1 MTCKTH
7 KDQSVLIV
15 DNNGPVRRLMATL
28 IGDCGYHT
36 IEAENG
42 FEAVR
47 AAEANRIDLLLT
59 EVGIP
64 GLSGPELILLLQERQ
79 LVNQW
84 LLVTDDGGEDLNPLR
99 RLRDPLPF
107 LKKPFTPQQL
117 VNMVQALLNR
127 KPNG

>member
-1 MTCKTH
+1 MATCDTIKH
-7 KDQSVLIV
+7 QSVLIV
-15 DNNGPVRRLMATL
+15 DNNEPVRRLIATL
-28 IGDCGYHT
+28 IGECGYHT

-59 EVGIP
+59 EVGIS
-64 GLSGPELILLLQERQ
+64 GLSGPKLILLLQERH
-79 LVNQW
+79 LVKQW

-117 VNMVQALLNR
+117 VSEVQALLDH
-127 KPNG
+127 KV

>member
-1 MTCKTH
+1 MATCDTIQH
-7 KDQSVLIV
+7 QSVLIV
-15 DNNGPVRRLMATL
+15 DNNGPVRRLIATL
-28 IGDCGYHT
+28 IAECGYRT

-42 FEAVR
+42 SEAVR

-79 LVNQW
+79 LVKEW

-117 VNMVQALLNR
+117 VNTVQTLLER
-127 KPNG
+127 KT

>member
-1 MTCKTH
+1 MATCKTR

-15 DNNGPVRRLMATL
+15 DNDGPVRRLIATL
-28 IGDCGYHT
+28 IAECGYRT

-47 AAEANRIDLLLT
+47 AAEMNRIDLLLT

-64 GLSGPELILLLQERQ
+64 GLSGPKLILLLQERD
-79 LVNQW
+79 LVNRW
-84 LLVTDDGGEDLNPLR
+84 LLVTDDGSEDLDPLR

-117 VNMVQALLNR
+117 MSEVQALLNQS
-127 KPNG
+127 